1 MGNPAHKTQLRFLV
15 IGCGSIGKRHIKNLR
30 ALGVSDILAFDL
42 RADRRGDVT
51 STLGICAVENLDA
64 AWERR
69 PHVVIV
75 AAPTSL
81 HVPLA
86 LKSASRQCHLFVEK
100 PLSHDWEGV
109 QRLLETVKQN
119 RLVTLVGCNMRFHP
133 GLTALNSL
141 LADRTIGNVI
151 AARVEVGHY
160 LPDWHPWEDYR
171 QSYSARRELGGGVIL
186 DAIHEIDYIRW
197 LLGEVAGAT
206 CVAGKLS
213 QLEIDTEDVAAIL
226 LRFENGVVGEI
237 HLDYIQ
243 RAYRRTCQIIGEDG
257 TLHWDYTAGEVRWF
271 SAQTKQWKVYSNPDG
286 WHPNQMYL
294 DEMKHFLCCVAGE
307 EESTLDVFD
316 AAKVLRIALAAKEA
330 ARQQRWIELRS
341 QTWNTNPI
349 L

>member
-1 MGNPAHKTQLRFLV
+1 MDPAYKKQPRFFV

-30 ALGVSDILAFDL
+30 ALGVNDLLAFDL
-42 RADRRGDVT
+42 REDRRKEVA
-51 STLGICAVENLDA
+51 STLGISVVNTLDA
-64 AWERR
+64 AWEHQ
-69 PHVVIV
+69 PKVVVV

-86 LKSASRQCHLFVEK
+86 LESAFQRCSLFIEK

-109 QRLLETVKQN
+109 QPLLETVKEN
-119 RLVTLVGCNMRFHP
+119 RLVALVGCNMRFHP
-133 GLTALNSL
+133 GLSMLNSL
-141 LADRTIGNVI
+141 LTERAIGKVI
-151 AARVEVGHY
+151 AARAEVGQY

-197 LLGEVAGAT
+197 LLGEVVGTT

-226 LRFENGVVGEI
+226 LRFENGAVGEI

-271 SAQTKQWKVYSNPDG
+271 SAQTKRWQVYSNPPG
-286 WHPNQMYL
+286 WDPNQMYL
-294 DEMKHFLCCVAGE
+294 DEMKHFLRCLAGE
-307 EESTLDVFD
+307 EKPALDVLD
-316 AAKVLRIALAAKEA
+316 AAKVLSIALAAKES
-330 ARQQRWIELRS
+330 ARQQRWIEIRS
-341 QTWNTNPI
+341 QSWNTNPT